1 MTDLNLMTT
10 VFSNIYK
17 NNDWNMGFGAQNE
30 SRSGLG
36 SSFKYTE
43 YIRKGLVNLIRDRD
57 IKSMI
62 DVSCGDW
69 NWMKLIQNELCDYTG
84 IDIVE
89 SVVNNNTML
98 YSNEKTRFYCKD
110 FLTVLKGMPANS
122 VDLVL
127 CRHTCEHLPTEYN
140 LEFINECKRVT
151 KYLLLTTKKISL
163 TEPKNSN
170 LTLGVLA
177 YRPINLD
184 LTPYHEVLN
193 NYFVEKLYDGP
204 SSHYDHEMGIH
215 LYKFN

>member
-1 MTDLNLMTT
+1 MTDFNLMST

-17 NNDWNMGFGAQNE
+17 NNEWNMGQNE
-30 SRSGLG
+30 SKSGLG
-36 SSFKYTE
+36 STLQYTE
-43 YIRKGLVNLIRDRD
+43 NIRKELVKLIHDKD
-57 IKSMI
+57 IKSII

-89 SVVNNNTML
+89 SVIKNNSML

-110 FLTVLKGMPANS
+110 FLTILKGIPTNS
-122 VDLVL
+122 VDLLL

-151 KYLLLTTKKISL
+151 KYLLLTTKQISL

-170 LTLGVLA
+170 LTLGA
-177 YRPINLD
+177 ISYRPINLD
-184 LTPYHEVLN
+184 LSPYHEVLN
-193 NYFVEKLYDGP
+193 NYFVEKIYDGP

>member
-1 MTDLNLMTT
+1 MYIMTDFNLMST

-17 NNDWNMGFGAQNE
+17 NNEWNMGQNE
-30 SRSGLG
+30 SKSGLG
-36 SSFKYTE
+36 STLQYTE
-43 YIRKGLVNLIRDRD
+43 NIRKELVKLIHDKD
-57 IKSMI
+57 IKSII

-89 SVVNNNTML
+89 SVIKNNSML

-110 FLTVLKGMPANS
+110 FLTILKGIPTNS
-122 VDLVL
+122 VDLLL

-151 KYLLLTTKKISL
+151 KYLLLTTKQISL

-170 LTLGVLA
+170 LTLGA
-177 YRPINLD
+177 ISYRPINLD
-184 LTPYHEVLN
+184 LSPYHEVLN
-193 NYFVEKLYDGP
+193 NYFVEKIYDGP

>member
-1 MTDLNLMTT
+1 MYIMTDLNLMST

-17 NNDWNMGFGAQNE
+17 NNEWNMGQNE
-30 SRSGLG
+30 SKSGLG
-36 SSFKYTE
+36 STLLYTE
-43 YIRKGLVNLIRDRD
+43 NIRKAFVNLIHDKD

-84 IDIVE
+84 IDIVA
-89 SVVNNNTML
+89 SVVENNIIL
-98 YSNEKTRFYCKD
+98 YSNENTRFYCKD
-110 FLTVLKGMPANS
+110 FLTFLKAIPTNS

-151 KYLLLTTKKISL
+151 KYLLLSTKQISL

-170 LTLGVLA
+170 LTLGLVS

-184 LTPYHEVLN
+184 LSPYHEVLN
-193 NYFVEKLYDGP
+193 NYFVEKIYDGP